1 MDSSGADNRSKITV
15 ADIDFYYYRQREGSI
30 MTATA
35 AGRRIASIQLIIEK
49 LLEYSRKHLFEKNIE
64 RQRKHSM

>member
-1 MDSSGADNRSKITV
+1 
-15 ADIDFYYYRQREGSI
+15 